1 MAARK
6 RSAARR
12 NWPDN
17 LYVNSEGYYWFKH
30 PVTKKGFGL
39 GRDFKAAAQQ
49 VRTVNAEL
57 ERRKGE
63 TSLLNRI
70 DTDEVSLRAWT
81 ETFEKARESIN
92 PHTLAGIRAGLNAL
106 REETKVVDQP
116 ISRVTPKQIAEVM
129 QKIETARGPSAAHK
143 FRGTMLEVFRE
154 AIERGLIEVGKN
166 PVAAVYVPEMEV
178 KRMRLTLDDYRKI
191 HAQACLQPADRWIA
205 NAIELAVI
213 SGQRREDIGKMLFSQ
228 IQDGYLLIEQ
238 SKGREGN
245 RAKLRIPLALRLDVL
260 GVTLEQVLQ
269 RCRDNVLSKNV
280 IHLVQKTSGS
290 KPGDSPSLPYMSKR
304 FAKLRD
310 DAKIAVDAGRTP
322 ATFHELR
329 SLAARLYTE
338 QYGAEFAQALLG
350 HKSAEMTAL
359 YRDSRGREWTEI
371 KVAN

>member
-81 ETFEKARESIN
+81 ETFEKARETIN

-106 REETKVVDQP
+106 REETRVVDQP

-166 PVAAVYVPEMEV
+166 PVSAVYVPEMEV
-178 KRMRLTLDDYRKI
+178 KRMRLTLDDYKAI
-191 HAQACLQPADRWIA
+191 HAQACLRPADRWIA
-205 NAIELAVI
+205 NAIELALV
-213 SGQRREDIGKMLFSQ
+213 SGQRREDIGKMQFSQ

-238 SKGREGN
+238 SKGRDGQ
-245 RAKLRIPLALRLDVL
+245 RAKLRIPLSLRLDAI

-269 RCRDNVLSKNV
+269 RCRDNVLSKSV

-290 KPGDSPSLPYMSKR
+290 KPGDAPSLPYMSKR
-304 FAKLRD
+304 FAALRD
-310 DAKIAVDAGRTP
+310 DAEIPVDAGRTP